1 MRHIQGNIRTGTR
14 AVWQLPCL
22 FFAFAA
28 AGTAVAERAK
38 APAGEEHRY
47 GPAHASQTTYRVV
60 NLGSG
65 PLSTLPKINAKGQ
78 VVFSIN
84 PGQASRGYF
93 YNGTAVQD
101 IGTLGGD
108 ATLANDL
115 NNAGQVAGGSIRTDG
130 SEHAFVWSAGG
141 GMLDL
146 GVVSGADNSRA
157 QAINNLGVVTGHTEA
172 IDFVHAFRWS
182 AADGIEDLGA
192 YTKGLASISSGTAL
206 NDAGLI
212 AGDSNTADNET
223 QVFTWTRT
231 SGLVNIDNLDS
242 FDSRAVAVGAKGEVA
257 GSRIPAGS
265 TDFLYRAYFWTPA
278 TGMLDLGKA
287 GGTESFAMAMS
298 PNAHLAVLVNTAE
311 GTQRSRSWTR
321 SGGMRDIGTLGG
333 RWARAIELNNK
344 GQLVGYSDNK
354 AQESRAFVWSART
367 GMIDLN
373 TRLRRAPP
381 GLVLEDAVAIND
393 SGAIVASSNAGLVLL
408 KPGRGGQDGHA
419 VGPIKAPEL
428 VRAGAPLQASVAWVD
443 EDRVGTRSVNWSWGD
458 GSGGAG
464 RMRESNGVA
473 SASASH
479 SYAAPGIYP
488 VTVTVVDRSGRST
501 AVSRNVVVS
510 APGGMVAGSGTL
522 ISPPG
527 AFVKSP
533 LHSGKASFSLIAPA
547 AGNAKIADGQGR
559 LQFDLPGLNLRS
571 NSLRLLGRQ
580 GAQHVFEGSGT
591 IGGAGNYRFR
601 LATAAG
607 VPGGQQGR
615 FGLRIWR
622 TDPATRAEV
631 LVYDNQRA
639 GRATDMLAEGR
650 IVTE

>member
-1 MRHIQGNIRTGTR
+1 L
-14 AVWQLPCL
+14 WQLPCL
-22 FFAFAA
+22 FFVLA
-28 AGTAVAERAK
+28 AGTAMAQQAKVPPAAEYR
-38 APAGEEHRY
+38 H
-47 GPAHASQTTYRVV
+47 GPAQAGKTTYRVV

-65 PLSTLPKINAKGQ
+65 PLTALPKINAKGQ
-78 VVFSIN
+78 VVFSIDTG
-84 PGQASRGYF
+84 PTWRGYF

-101 IGTLGGD
+101 IGTLGGS
-108 ATLANDL
+108 TIANDL
-115 NNAGQVAGGSIRTDG
+115 NNAGQVAGGSFRADG
-130 SEHAFVWSAGG
+130 SEHAFVWTAGG

-146 GVVSGADNSRA
+146 GVVPGADNSRA
-157 QAINNLGVVTGHTEA
+157 QAINNLGVVTGVSEA
-172 IDFVHAFRWS
+172 FDFVHAFRWS

-192 YTKGLASISSGTAL
+192 FTTGISFSNGTAL

-212 AGDSNTADNET
+212 AGNSDTADNQR
-223 QVFTWTRT
+223 QVFAWTRA
-231 SGLVNIDNLDS
+231 SGLVNIDKLDS
-242 FDSRAVAVGAKGEVA
+242 DYSAAVAVGAKGEVA
-257 GSRIPAGS
+257 GSRVPAGS
-265 TDFLYRAYFWTPA
+265 ALYRAYFWTRA
-278 TGMLDLGKA
+278 TGMLDLGTA

-298 PNAHLAVLVNTAE
+298 PNAHIAVLVNTTDGA
-311 GTQRSRSWTR
+311 QRSRSWTR

-333 RWARAIELNNK
+333 RWSRAIELNNK

-381 GLVLEDAVAIND
+381 GLVLDDALAISD
-393 SGAIVASSNAGLVLL
+393 SGAIVATSNAGLVLL
-408 KPGRGGQDGHA
+408 KPGRGGKDGHE

-428 VRAGAPLQASVAWVD
+428 LRAGAPLDASVAWVD

-458 GSGGAG
+458 GSGGASK
-464 RMRESNGVA
+464 MRESNGVA

-488 VTVTVVDRSGRST
+488 VTVTVVDRSGRGT

-510 APGGMVAGSGTL
+510 APGGVVAGSGTL

-547 AGNAKIADGQGR
+547 AGNAGMAGGQGR

-607 VPGGQQGR
+607 VPGGQPGR

-631 LVYDNQRA
+631 VVYDNQRA
-639 GRATDMLAEGR
+639 GRAADMLAEGR